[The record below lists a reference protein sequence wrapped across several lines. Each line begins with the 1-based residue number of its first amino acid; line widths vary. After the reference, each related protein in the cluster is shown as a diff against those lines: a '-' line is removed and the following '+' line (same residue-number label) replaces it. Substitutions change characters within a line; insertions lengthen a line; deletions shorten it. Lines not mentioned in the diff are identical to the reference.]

1 MAACVSICETV
12 LNYAYICDCGI
23 IVYDRDGN
31 IKFKSDDDKEIY
43 SDKYIGMGIPWQL
56 PETRKIVRRDFR
68 NNLSNIVDGKCVS
81 YGALTGEEEAISFIR
96 EGSVALDNN
105 DIVIVYSDGLSNYL
119 KEASFINQVLNFEKE
134 SFEEYINQK
143 AREDYDKYGREKT
156 LVILKR
162 NK

>member
-43 SDKYIGMGIPWQL
+43 SDKYIDGMGIPWQL
-56 PETRKIVRRDFR
+56 PETRKIVRRDFK

-81 YGALTGEEEAISFIR
+81 YGTLTGEEKAISFIR

-105 DIVIVYSDGLSNYL
+105 DIVTVYSDGLSNYL

-134 SFEEYINQK
+134 NFSFERRILLWNIK
-143 AREDYDKYGREKT
+143 ALMLES
-156 LVILKR
+156 IMLKI
-162 NK
+162 